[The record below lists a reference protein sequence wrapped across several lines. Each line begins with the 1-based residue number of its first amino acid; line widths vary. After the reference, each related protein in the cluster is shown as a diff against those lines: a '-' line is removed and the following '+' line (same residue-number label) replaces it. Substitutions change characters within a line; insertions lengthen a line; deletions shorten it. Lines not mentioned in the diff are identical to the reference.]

1 MAILPASSVPTR
13 LLRAVVAKTAVE
25 LALLCLIATVAA
37 FWNFSPLLRGAVD
50 VADRTRVAGWA
61 YDPQAPSEAVEV
73 QVFIDGKFARSSIAG
88 AARPDLVAAGAAQG
102 PDHGFSVPI
111 DDLELEPGTHAV
123 QVYAV
128 RSGPGNSKILA
139 PLSRSPLEL
148 MVEP

>member
-1 MAILPASSVPTR
+1 MTASAPASSVPTR

-50 VADRTRVAGWA
+50 VVDRTRVAGWA

-73 QVFIDGKFARSSIAG
+73 QIFIDGKFVRSSVAG
-88 AARPDLVAAGAAQG
+88 AARPDLVAAGAAEG

-111 DDLELEPGTHAV
+111 DDLEPGLHAI

-128 RSGPGNSKILA
+128 RRGPGNSKILA

-148 MVEP
+148 IVEP